1 MTLETSQG
9 LILNNIT
16 SLSFEHVSL
25 IEACGRILAEDLI
38 ASANLPLQQQSAV
51 DGYALNNGL
60 ADLYSSFTV
69 TGHLALGDYPTI
81 SLSNGEAMGVSTG
94 GALPVGTQ
102 AVVPHEKTIIE
113 GNRITIL
120 EKAKPGNN
128 IKQAGEDFLAGTLMI
143 KQGTCLDPGCIAL
156 LAAYGIDTIQVYR
169 RPQVAILGLSK
180 NIVPFHLT
188 PEPGQTRDSNG
199 ALLAAL
205 LQQEGAILAA
215 SELAGEY
222 QAGDTAVRITELLKK
237 ADLVITTGG
246 TYSDGENE
254 SRQLIESTGASVFY
268 WGVNIQPGSHNG
280 AARYNEKLLF
290 SLSGNPAACAVG
302 FQLFVAPA
310 LRAMQG
316 MNPYPLKVQA
326 NCVNGFPKKSGSRRF
341 VRGHACYNSQG
352 WEVEVLAGQ
361 KPSMLRSLINCNALI
376 DLPAGSPPVEAGA
389 AVNIVLLAKGG
400 NFYSSLDFPKPIQT
414 II

>member
-1 MTLETSQG
+1 MAFELTLETAQE

-16 SLSFEHVSL
+16 LLSFEHVSL
-25 IEACGRILAEDLI
+25 LEAGGRILAEDLM
-38 ASANLPLQQQSAV
+38 AGENLPPYRQSAV
-51 DGYALNNGL
+51 DGYALSNGL
-60 ADLYSSFTV
+60 ADLNSSFTV
-69 TGHLALGDYPTI
+69 TGHLALGDYPAL
-81 SLSNGEAMGVSTG
+81 SLNSGEAMGVLTG
-94 GALPVGTQ
+94 GALPSGTQ
-102 AVVPHEKTIIE
+102 AVVPHEKTIVK
-113 GNRITIL
+113 GNKITIL

-128 IKQAGEDFLAGTLMI
+128 IKEIGEDFETGTLMLPT
-143 KQGTCLDPGCIAL
+143 GTCLDSGCMAL
-156 LAAYGIDTIQVYR
+156 LAAFGIDKVPVYR
-169 RPQVAILGLSK
+169 RPRVAILGLGK
-180 NIVPFHLT
+180 NIIPCHLT
-188 PEPGQTRDSNG
+188 PGPGQTRDSNE

-215 SELAGEY
+215 SELAGGIANDEP
-222 QAGDTAVRITELLKK
+222 ADRLSELLAK

-254 SRQLIESTGASVFY
+254 SRQLFESTGAQVFY

-280 AARYNEKLLF
+280 AACVGQKLLF

-302 FQLFVAPA
+302 YQLFVAPA

-316 MNPYPLKVQA
+316 MNPYPLSLQA

-341 VRGHACYNSQG
+341 VRGHASYTARG

-376 DLPAGSPPVEAGA
+376 DLPAGYPPVGAGA
-389 AVNIVLLAKGG
+389 KVNIILLANGR
-400 NFYSSLDFPKPIQT
+400 NFY
-414 II
+414 